1 MAQKAWSDHSGE
13 IIYNSI
19 DVLQK
24 FADMLRNDI
33 AAIAEKERS
42 MGFLNEQMS
51 DNLFEMNKEQF
62 PKAKEVLNLF
72 IASLSQ
78 VEYGRKVMYQRDHQL
93 ARDVF
98 QSSLELAK
106 SCKELLKAREQAI
119 KRYTLAKQN
128 ELKTASQPENL
139 AAATTNFQTLNTQAI
154 QSAATYSNQVHR
166 DLITVLS
173 SYAHAQMELHARTLE
188 TWSKFIEVI
197 DETPFDEDIETV
209 VNSMKESTEAYT
221 KVPQ

>member
-1 MAQKAWSDHSGE
+1 MSQKAWSDHAGE

-24 FADMLRNDI
+24 FADMLKNDI

-62 PKAKEVLNLF
+62 PKAKEVLNFF

-78 VEYGRKVMYQRDHQL
+78 IEYARKVMYQRDHQL

-119 KRYTLAKQN
+119 KRYTVAKQN

-188 TWSKFIEVI
+188 TWSRFIEKI
-197 DETPFDEDIETV
+197 DETPFDEDIETI

>member
-24 FADMLRNDI
+24 FADMLKNDI

-188 TWSKFIEVI
+188 TWSKFIEII